1 MRVLTLA
8 FLVLTAAP
16 LFAQSS
22 QTDAPSS
29 QPRPRATPDF
39 LFGRP
44 DWSIGVRGSWL
55 LTRKQSD
62 WYDFVQSQLT
72 LDDSDFNSGAFGM
85 DVGVALTSRAD
96 LVFGFDYGQTNSPS
110 EYRNFVDNL
119 RLPIEQQT
127 RMRETSLT
135 GGLRFSLTE
144 RGREVGNFA
153 WVPRTVVPY
162 VGAGAGL
169 VWFQVRQWGDFVDFV
184 RSLRLQRR
192 VPRLRL
198 DPERPCA
205 RWRGH
210 PRVPPALP
218 DVRRP
223 LPLGG
228 RRPWKHVDRLRS
240 DRSRRPPHVDRNQCS
255 VLRRGWGFR

>member
-29 QPRPRATPDF
+29 QPRARATPDF

-44 DWSIGVRGSWL
+44 DWSINVRGSWVL
-55 LTRKQSD
+55 ARKQSD
-62 WYDFVQSQLT
+62 WYDFVTSHLT
-72 LDDSDFNSGAFGM
+72 LDDSDFNSAAVGIDA
-85 DVGVALTSRAD
+85 GVALTSRAD
-96 LVFGFDYGQTNSPS
+96 VVFGLDFSQIKSPS

-127 RMRETSLT
+127 RMREISLT

-162 VGAGAGL
+162 VGAGAGA
-169 VWFQVRQWGDFVDFV
+169 VRFQVRQWGDFLDFV
-184 RSLRLQRR
+184 DHS
-192 VPRLRL
+192 VFS
-198 DPERPCA
+198 
-205 RWRGH
+205 
-210 PRVPPALP
+210 
-218 DVRRP
+218 DVFRASGWTP
-223 LPLGG
+223 SAHVLGG
-228 RRPWKHVDRLRS
+228 VDIHVFRRLFLTFDGRYRWAAGDLGSTWIGFDPIDLAGLRMS
-240 DRSRRPPHVDRNQCS
+240 TGINV
-255 VLRRGWGFR
+255 VF

>member
-29 QPRPRATPDF
+29 QRRARATPDF

-44 DWSIGVRGSWL
+44 DGSIGVRGSWVL
-55 LTRKQSD
+55 ARRQSD
-62 WYDFVQSQLT
+62 WYDFVTSQLT
-72 LDDSDFNSGAFGM
+72 LDGSDFNSGAFGM

-96 LVFGFDYGQTNSPS
+96 LMFGFDYGQTNSPS
-110 EYRNFVDNL
+110 EYRNFVDNF

-169 VWFQVRQWGDFVDFV
+169 IWFQVRQSGDFVDFV
-184 RSLRLQRR
+184 DHS
-192 VPRLRL
+192 VFS
-198 DPERPCA
+198 
-205 RWRGH
+205 
-210 PRVPPALP
+210 
-218 DVRRP
+218 DVFLASGWTP
-223 LPLGG
+223 SAQVLGG
-228 RRPWKHVDRLRS
+228 VEIHVFRRLFLTFDGRYRWAAGDLGSTWIGFDPIDLTGLRMS
-240 DRSRRPPHVDRNQCS
+240 TGINV
-255 VLRRGWGFR
+255 VF